1 VKQKALVAIL
11 MGSESDLEV
20 MTASARALRDLGV
33 PFELHV
39 LSAHRSPDKAAR
51 FARTAASRGLRVI
64 ICGAGG
70 AAHLAGAVSAQTI
83 LPVIGVPLAASDL
96 SGLDALLATV
106 QMPGGI
112 PVATVAIGKAGATNA
127 GLLAA
132 QILATSDA
140 RLAKRLQDQKK
151 EMYAKVAAMSASAQ
165 RRLPS
170 LLGPAKGKS

>member
-1 VKQKALVAIL
+1 MPRPLVAIL

-20 MTASARALRDLGV
+20 MSASARALRDLGV
-33 PFELHV
+33 PYELHV
-39 LSAHRSPDKAAR
+39 LSAHRSPDRAAR
-51 FARTAASRGLRVI
+51 FARSAAGRGLRVI

-70 AAHLAGAVSAQTI
+70 AAHLAGAVSAQTT
-83 LPVIGVPLAASDL
+83 LPVIGVPLASSEL

-127 GLLAA
+127 GLLAV

-140 RLAKRLQDQKK
+140 RLAKKLQLQKRTMT
-151 EMYAKVAAMSASAQ
+151 EKVAAMSASAR

-170 LLGPAKGKS
+170 LLGPDPKR